1 MSEQLTRLADDFWNI
16 RGVFKLGGVVNIGT
30 HCSIARRPNGKFVV
44 LDAYALNEELKRQ
57 VDALTNNGD
66 DIEAVINLHPFHT
79 VNVEG
84 MHEQYPDAAIYG
96 TARHVERFPDLP
108 WQPELSES
116 AELQALFAD
125 EFEFSVPAG
134 VDFISANENVH
145 FSSVLA
151 FHKSSNTLHVD
162 DTLMCLELPGPLSK
176 LSNKN
181 LLGFHPTLSKALEKR
196 AGAAADFREWAKQ
209 YAARMSGCDHLCAAH
224 AATISDCAEQGGG
237 LSDRILKAL
246 AKVEKTLS
254 SHEKKYG

>member
-1 MSEQLTRLADDFWNI
+1 MSKELVQLADDFWNI
-16 RGVFKLGGVVNIGT
+16 RGIFRLGGVVNIGT

-44 LDAYALNEELKRQ
+44 LDAYVLNAKQKRE

-79 VNVEG
+79 MNVEG
-84 MHEQYPDAAIYG
+84 MHEQYPNAAIYG
-96 TARHVERFPDLP
+96 TARHVERFPNLP

-116 AELQALFAD
+116 AELQAQFAG

-162 DTLMCLELPGPLSK
+162 DTLMCLELPGPLGL

-181 LLGFHPTLSKALEKR
+181 LLSFHPTLAKALEQR
-196 AGAAADFREWAKQ
+196 PGAAADFRQWAKEF
-209 YAARMSGCDHLCAAH
+209 AARMSGCEQLCAAH
-224 AATISDCAEQGGG
+224 AATITHCAEQGDG
-237 LSDRILKAL
+237 LTERVLKAL

-254 SHEKKYG
+254 AHEKNYG